1 MNRIIRVKSE
11 KGFTIINNSVFTS
24 GLSLRSIG
32 LLTFILHLPDDWVL
46 YKSWLYDNM
55 PCDGRE
61 SINTAWVQ
69 LTQKGFIVA
78 ERSKG
83 GGRGKLP
90 EINYKVYDKPVK
102 SADLSIAENPSTD
115 TQQELAEKGH
125 KNVVFPLTNIP
136 QRKHPQRK
144 SRQLL
149 STNELSTNEQ
159 NTNTV
164 NTLLLPAGNNDPS
177 PTVNLE
183 LEEKKGKEKP
193 QRLTLPDDTA
203 EMKAE
208 HQRYESEIY
217 PEALKMAPVDR
228 KKKIAEYI
236 REKKPTFYEPY
247 KDLWNLSAPANGL
260 AKVLKLSVGRV
271 RKFKTRL
278 QDPDFDFIG
287 VMMEIKKNAFL
298 KGDNKNNWKID
309 WDFIFENDTNY
320 LKIIEGKYK

>member
-11 KGFTIINNSVFTS
+11 KGFTIVNNSVFNS

-46 YKSWLYDNM
+46 YKSWLYENM

-61 SINTAWVQ
+61 SINTAWNQ

-102 SADLSIAENPSTD
+102 TADFSTAENPATD
-115 TQQELAEKGH
+115 KQQESVEKGH

-136 QRKHPQRK
+136 QRNIPQRK

-149 STNELSTNEQ
+149 STNVLSTNEP
-159 NTNTV
+159 NTNTG
-164 NTLLLPAGNNDPS
+164 NTILLPTGNADPS

-183 LEEKKGKEKP
+183 LEEEKKSKQDK
-193 QRLTLPDDTA
+193 QRPAIPDDSA
-203 EMKAE
+203 EVKAE
-208 HQRYESEIY
+208 HNRYETEVY
-217 PEALKMAPVDR
+217 PEALKMTEVDR
-228 KKKIAEYI
+228 KRKIADYI

-260 AKVLKLSVGRV
+260 AKVIKLSPDRM
-271 RKFKTRL
+271 RKFKIRL
-278 QDPDFDFIG
+278 KDPDFDFIA
-287 VMMEIKKNAFL
+287 VMMMIKKTPFL
-298 KGDNKNNWKID
+298 KGVNKNNWRVD
-309 WDFIFENDTNY
+309 WDYIFENDHNY
-320 LKIIEGKYK
+320 LKIMEGKY